1 MKQGRGAS
9 IWSHRVKV
17 GAAAVALGLGIS
29 LVNVSS
35 AQAYNTLGCKWSSSS
50 VRLYVPSP
58 LLSYP
63 VWWNAAANWNGLDAK
78 YVSAST
84 TDVYGTNENRGNTVS
99 WTGVTRAKGTLQSFP
114 PCSGGR
120 WTTGRMEVVLNW
132 SLISS
137 LGYSSAKR
145 QGVAAHELGH
155 AFGLAH
161 NSASTGILMYP
172 YDSRTTYVP
181 ASDDKAGVNALY

>member
-1 MKQGRGAS
+1 MKRVGESSAWGR
-9 IWSHRVKV
+9 RVKV
-17 GAAAVALGLGIS
+17 CAIASALGLG
-29 LVNVSS
+29 LGMVNASS
-35 AQAYNTLGCKWSSSS
+35 AAAYNTLGCKWSSSS

-78 YVSAST
+78 YVSSST

-99 WTGVTRAKGTLQSFP
+99 WTGVTRAKGTVQSFP
-114 PCSGGR
+114 PCSNGR
-120 WTTGRMEVVLNW
+120 WTSGRMEVVLNW
-132 SLISS
+132 SLISN

-172 YDSRTTYVP
+172 YDSRTTNVP